1 MKKKSI
7 IIMTILS
14 LVLVVGCCY
23 HQQYTMNC
31 NYDMPVSECPA
42 MVTNSN
48 VKDGDYMYY
57 CIYES
62 IYKVNVHT
70 KKSSLVYKSDK
81 LYWYY
86 NLDVKDGWI
95 YGTAKTV
102 EGTDIESPYIFRVRT
117 NGKDAELFTKG
128 INPIIYKGSI
138 YYQKLDFPEED
149 EEYYCKS
156 LGIHK
161 MSLSGKNDVC
171 INDSEYI
178 SQFTIYNSNIYYI
191 DVDYTGNRDYY
202 EEYYSL
208 KSMDM
213 NGDSQKTIFEGEKD
227 SIINGLVAYSDDIYF
242 NQDDCIYKIKI
253 GSSEKKLV
261 LQYSSIMQISDG
273 YMYYIDMLEDEGVF
287 IMNLNDKTRTCLM
300 EVAYGVEE
308 LQISNGYIIYS
319 DGYESAD
326 ENERAPYN
334 MAKYFCKLD
343 GKDRVLLKGYVRT

>member
-1 MKKKSI
+1 
-7 IIMTILS
+7 MTILS

-23 HQQYTMNC
+23 HQQYMMNC

-57 CIYES
+57 CVYES

-117 NGKDAELFTKG
+117 NGKDAELLTKG

-227 SIINGLVAYSDDIYF
+227 SIINGLVAYSD
-242 NQDDCIYKIKI
+242 
-253 GSSEKKLV
+253 
-261 LQYSSIMQISDG
+261 
-273 YMYYIDMLEDEGVF
+273 
-287 IMNLNDKTRTCLM
+287 
-300 EVAYGVEE
+300 
-308 LQISNGYIIYS
+308 
-319 DGYESAD
+319 GYESAD
-326 ENERAPYN
+326 ENERAHYN

>member
-1 MKKKSI
+1 MKNKSI

-48 VKDGDYMYY
+48 
-57 CIYES
+57 
-62 IYKVNVHT
+62 
-70 KKSSLVYKSDK
+70 
-81 LYWYY
+81 
-86 NLDVKDGWI
+86 
-95 YGTAKTV
+95 
-102 EGTDIESPYIFRVRT
+102 
-117 NGKDAELFTKG
+117 GKDAELLTKG

-138 YYQKLDFPEED
+138 YYQKLDFPED
-149 EEYYCKS
+149 GEEYYCKS

-227 SIINGLVAYSDDIYF
+227 SIINGLVAYSD
-242 NQDDCIYKIKI
+242 
-253 GSSEKKLV
+253 
-261 LQYSSIMQISDG
+261 
-273 YMYYIDMLEDEGVF
+273 
-287 IMNLNDKTRTCLM
+287 
-300 EVAYGVEE
+300 
-308 LQISNGYIIYS
+308 
-319 DGYESAD
+319 GYESAD

>member
-1 MKKKSI
+1 
-7 IIMTILS
+7 MTILS

-23 HQQYTMNC
+23 YQQYTMNC

-57 CIYES
+57 CVYES

-117 NGKDAELFTKG
+117 NGKDAELLTKG

-202 EEYYSL
+202 EEYYCL

-227 SIINGLVAYSDDIYF
+227 SIINGLVAY
-242 NQDDCIYKIKI
+242 
-253 GSSEKKLV
+253 
-261 LQYSSIMQISDG
+261 SDG